1 MPAALHVLTRAAHVL
16 CRYDPSA
23 EAARPQWGDDSE
35 TPPPMPQ
42 PSPKASR
49 SPSPRRSSTA
59 GDDGGRRRIQSTYA
73 QTWSFSSEGLLM
85 YPLAKILCPPLR
97 TLGVTPNMITIF
109 NIFVGMGSG
118 YALRALPSPPGR
130 TSLLPG

>member
-1 MPAALHVLTRAAHVL
+1 MERRHTQRDAAAH
-16 CRYDPSA
+16 
-23 EAARPQWGDDSE
+23 AAAVAQGFTLALAAPQ
-35 TPPPMPQ
+35 Q
-42 PSPKASR
+42 H
-49 SPSPRRSSTA
+49 
-59 GDDGGRRRIQSTYA
+59 GGRRRIKSTYA

-118 YALRALPSPPGR
+118 YALRALPKPAR
-130 TSLLPG
+130 ASLLPG